1 MVDISRN
8 ERAQGRFEH
17 LAARIAPHISRDGF
31 TPTALDGLSLLGY
44 AGRTI
49 RQPEVYQPSLVFV
62 AQGEKTAYLEDR
74 VIHYGAG
81 HYLVQAM
88 PVPFECETRGD
99 SKVPVLGASLRI
111 DPDVL
116 DELVTSMPEHVW
128 PATDP
133 TATESLPMAAVAL
146 DSNMSDALTRLLDCL
161 DDELS
166 ARALYAA
173 RVREV
178 IFEAMR
184 GPQGHLLRRLIH
196 ERGAYARIG
205 TAINQLHTDYASS
218 LSVADLAASVHM
230 SASSFHHHFKRVT
243 RLSPLQYQKRIRLLA
258 ARDLLASQV
267 ENVAGAAH
275 AVGYESASQF
285 SREYKRYFGVAPT
298 HDRPR
303 QAHTG
308 TLALTD
314 SARGIST

>member
-1 MVDISRN
+1 MSRRPSPHDAFTN
-8 ERAQGRFEH
+8 
-17 LAARIAPHISRDGF
+17 LAARIAAHVRDDGF
-31 TPTALDGLSLLGY
+31 TPTALDGLTLLGY
-44 AGRTI
+44 AGHSV
-49 RQPEVYQPSLVFV
+49 RQPEVYEPSLVFV
-62 AQGEKTAYLEDR
+62 AQGEKTAHLEDR
-74 VIHYGAG
+74 VIDYGAG

-88 PVPFECETRGD
+88 PVPFECETRGAPD
-99 SKVPVLGASLRI
+99 KPVLGAALRI
-111 DPDVL
+111 DAAVL
-116 DELVTSMPEHVW
+116 DELVTSMPNAVW
-128 PATDP
+128 PAADP
-133 TATESLPMAAVAL
+133 ADTESLPMAAVAL
-146 DSNMSDALTRLLDCL
+146 DERMTDALARLLECL
-161 DDELS
+161 DDELC
-166 ARALYAA
+166 ARALYGM

-178 IFEAMR
+178 IFEALR

-205 TAINQLHTDYASS
+205 TAINQLHTDYAKS
-218 LSVADLAASVHM
+218 LSVADLAAGVHM
-230 SASSFHHHFKRVT
+230 SVSSFHHHFKRVT

-298 HDRPR
+298 HDRAR

-314 SARGIST
+314 PA